1 LLKSWVRWIVL
12 LPLLAGLNARAT
24 YSQTQ
29 ANAPVEI
36 RVLLAPTPFKADG
49 QTVLAYEIHVTN
61 LQSRNLTLNRIEVR
75 GKDAA
80 SAPLADLQNDAL
92 KNAIERPGLTAAVPD
107 KRVIGGGMRAV
118 VYLWLTI
125 ERSGTVPRALQH
137 RFFFTVVGADG
148 KSVDRD
154 FEAAHVDVSPPTT
167 IVLPAPFKGGTW
179 IAGNGPSNT
188 SDHRRALIP
197 VAGEARIA
205 QRFAIDWL
213 KLGENGK
220 GWHDNPK
227 INANW
232 FGYGVEVL
240 AVSDGVAT
248 ELKDGIPENVPLAEE
263 RAVPITL
270 ETIAGNHVMLSLGN
284 GLFALYA
291 HLQPGSLR
299 VKTGEHVRRGQVLG
313 LLGSSGNSDAPHL
326 HFHIGNANSPLAAE
340 GLPYFPESFDMLG
353 TANVNDVIEKGWKAS
368 PAVQPEKHLRQI
380 PTENVVVR
388 FN

>member
-1 LLKSWVRWIVL
+1 
-12 LPLLAGLNARAT
+12 
-24 YSQTQ
+24 
-29 ANAPVEI
+29 
-36 RVLLAPTPFKADG
+36 
-49 QTVLAYEIHVTN
+49 
-61 LQSRNLTLNRIEVR
+61 
-75 GKDAA
+75 
-80 SAPLADLQNDAL
+80 
-92 KNAIERPGLTAAVPD
+92 
-107 KRVIGGGMRAV
+107 
-118 VYLWLTI
+118 
-125 ERSGTVPRALQH
+125 LQH